1 MINTLAQHRQNA
13 DREAFNAVLNE
24 FLPKLRKYVA
34 NRLRTAVRKGWV
46 PRGMY
51 DPMDI
56 VDEVY
61 LAVYEQFDETMTP
74 EQLRVRL
81 FQLAD
86 EKLEAIIEQERE
98 HMKDLSIE
106 ALAARE
112 LKELEE
118 HITADAEGEVVFVEE
133 LDDISYHLD
142 DDRPKVY
149 LLDEGFEEEL
159 VEALDLPRE
168 ILGDREKRQVLAQ
181 TYQNLPTLSRII
193 LDLRTRGGLVIEEI
207 AEVRGMA
214 VEDVQQV
221 LAAIKDRFHRALGL
235 K

>member
-1 MINTLAQHRQNA
+1 MINTLAQHKQANDRNA
-13 DREAFNAVLNE
+13 FIAVLNE
-24 FLPKLRKYVA
+24 FLPRLKKYVA

-61 LAVYEQFDETMTP
+61 LAVYEQFDPELTP
-74 EQLRVRL
+74 EKLRVLMFR
-81 FQLAD
+81 LAD
-86 EKLEAIIEQERE
+86 AKLEEIIAQERE

-106 ALAARE
+106 ELAARE

-118 HITADAEGEVVFVEE
+118 HITADAEGEVVFVED
-133 LDDISYHLD
+133 LDDISYHQD
-142 DDRPKVY
+142 DYRPKIY

-159 VEALDLPRE
+159 VEVLDLPRE
-168 ILGDREKRQVLAQ
+168 ILADRQKRQILAQ
-181 TYQNLPTLSRII
+181 TYQNLPVLSRIV
-193 LDLRTRGGLVIEEI
+193 LDLRTRGGLVIEEV
-207 AEVRGMA
+207 AEVRGMSVA
-214 VEDVQQV
+214 EVERVM
-221 LAAIKDRFHRALGL
+221 AAIRDRFQRALGL

>member
-1 MINTLAQHRQNA
+1 MINTLAQHRQNE
-13 DREAFNAVLNE
+13 DREGFFAVLNE
-24 FLPKLRKYVA
+24 FLPKLKKYVA

-61 LAVYEQFDETMTP
+61 LEVYEQFDDSVTP
-74 EQLRVRL
+74 EKLRVLIFR
-81 FQLAD
+81 LAD
-86 EKLEAIIEQERE
+86 QKLEAIIEHERA

-106 ALAARE
+106 ALAAKE

-118 HITADAEGEVVFVEE
+118 HITADAEGEVVFVED
-133 LDDISYHLD
+133 LDDISYHQD
-142 DDRPKVY
+142 DYKPKVY

-159 VEALDLPRE
+159 VEVLDLPRE
-168 ILGDREKRQVLAQ
+168 ILGDREKRQILAQ

-193 LDLRTRGGLVIEEI
+193 LDLRTRGGLVIKEI

-214 VEDVQQV
+214 VDDVEKV
-221 LAAIKDRFHRALGL
+221 MAAIKDRFHRALGL